1 MTVDKSST
9 HPAVA
14 EYLAAK
20 AHRKQNSPEQ
30 IAKRHGMSKAY
41 LYRLVS
47 QFEQENG
54 LEPTTTTRPEV
65 TPLSETIGAHAVTMV
80 PELGPDEQEAAGSAA
95 TQS

>member
-1 MTVDKSST
+1 
-9 HPAVA
+9 VA

-65 TPLSETIGAHAVTMV
+65 TPLSETIGAHADPMV
-80 PELGPDEQEAAGSAA
+80 PEAEPGQQAAVESAA

>member
-1 MTVDKSST
+1 MAVDKSST

-14 EYLAAK
+14 EYLDAK
-20 AHRKQNSPEQ
+20 AHRQKNSPEQ

-47 QFEQENG
+47 KFEQENG

-65 TPLSETIGAHAVTMV
+65 TPLSETIGAHASPMV
-80 PELGPDEQEAAGSAA
+80 PESEPGQQEAAGSAA